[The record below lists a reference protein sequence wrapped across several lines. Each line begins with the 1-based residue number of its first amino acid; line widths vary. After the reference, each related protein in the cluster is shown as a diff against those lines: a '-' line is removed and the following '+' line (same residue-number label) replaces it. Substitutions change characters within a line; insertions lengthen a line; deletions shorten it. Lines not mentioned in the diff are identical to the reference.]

1 MSRARKRVLVVDD
14 EQDVLHVTSELLK
27 PMGLDVLQA
36 ASGAEALQKAGP
48 GDGQIDLLIT
58 DLIMPGMTGRM
69 LADAMLARFPG
80 LEVIFMSGYVDAKR
94 FPPDLGDVHFIQKP
108 YLADDLRTLVREVL
122 DKRKK
127 TR

>member
-27 PMGLDVLQA
+27 PLGLDVVQA
-36 ASGAEALQKAGP
+36 ASGPEALQKAGP
-48 GDGQIDLLIT
+48 GEGRIDLLIT

-69 LADAMLARFPG
+69 LADVMLARFPG
-80 LEVIFMSGYVDAKR
+80 LDVIFMSGHVDAR
-94 FPPDLGDVHFIQKP
+94 RVPPDDGDVHFIQKP
-108 YLADDLRTLVREVL
+108 YLAEDLRALVRELL

-127 TR
+127 TS